1 MPIACLV
8 VGSEVDF
15 VIAKLDASEG
25 QISVQFGPDAPIDPA
40 KVIFLIQKDR
50 NTKMSGP
57 DRLIRK
63 ASLPN
68 LKQRVQGVKELLEAV
83 RA

>member
-1 MPIACLV
+1 MA
-8 VGSEVDF
+8 
-15 VIAKLDASEG
+15 
-25 QISVQFGPDAPIDPA
+25 
-40 KVIFLIQKDR
+40 
-50 NTKMSGP
+50 GP

-83 RA
+83 KA

>member
-1 MPIACLV
+1 VKPYGV
-8 VGSEVDF
+8 
-15 VIAKLDASEG
+15 AKLDASDA
-25 QISVQFGPDAPIDPA
+25 QISVQFGPNPPIDPV
-40 KVIFLIQKDR
+40 KVIMLIQKDR

-68 LKQRVQGVKELLEAV
+68 LKQRVQGVRELLDAV